1 MVAVGKIRS
10 SMFTVILVTG
20 ESPRDGPHIRFSKSS
35 ARIHKSNNADRIV
48 SVNETGIVPR
58 MGDAPRKDGYT
69 MSEFANQLD
78 TRIDDVR
85 HRIHEARSEGDDY
98 LVETLIDDLQ
108 NLLELAGRND
118 VDTGPIVAVIA
129 AETGAIPVVSEPEET

>member
-10 SMFTVILVTG
+10 SMFTVILVTD
-20 ESPRDGPHIRFSKSS
+20 ESLRDGSHIRLSKSS
-35 ARIHKSNNADRIV
+35 ARIHKSNSAESIF
-48 SVNETGIVPR
+48 SANETGFAPCV
-58 MGDAPRKDGYT
+58 GDSPRKDGYT

-85 HRIHEARSEGDDY
+85 HRIHEARSAGDDY

-108 NLLELAGRND
+108 NLLELADRND
-118 VDTGPIVAVIA
+118 VDTGPIAAVIT
-129 AETGAIPVVSEPEET
+129 AETGAIPIVPAPEES